1 VIAKFLRVYTLLSE
15 SQKRL
20 DFTIF
25 LWYYFFMKWFRIKRK
40 LKRPEKK
47 KPIPDGLWQK
57 CKGCGEILYRKE
69 LERNLFVCK
78 KCGYHFRIGSREY
91 IKILLDDGLNEQD
104 SDIRTADPLRFDG
117 YPKKI
122 KETQQKTGLKEA
134 IVAGEGRIGDFEV
147 EFAAMDFSFRGG
159 SMGSVVGEKVK
170 RAILRAKEKKIP
182 LIIVSSSGGARMQE
196 GILSLMQM
204 AKTGSALAELEKAKG
219 PYISILT
226 DPTTAG
232 VMASYSSM
240 GDIIISEPGALLGF
254 AGPRVIEQTIKQKL
268 PEGFQRAQFLL
279 EHGFI
284 DTIVE
289 RKDLKA
295 TLITILSILL
305 NKK

>member
-1 VIAKFLRVYTLLSE
+1 
-15 SQKRL
+15 
-20 DFTIF
+20 
-25 LWYYFFMKWFRIKRK
+25 MKWFKRKRK
-40 LKRPEKK
+40 LKPPEERKT
-47 KPIPDGLWQK
+47 IPDGLWQK
-57 CKGCGEILYRKE
+57 CKGCGEIIYTKE

-91 IKILLDDGLNEQD
+91 IKILLDGEFTEQD
-104 SDIRTADPLRFDG
+104 TSIATADPLRFDG
-117 YPKKI
+117 YPKQI

-134 IVAGEGRIGDFEV
+134 IVTGEGRIGGFEV
-147 EFAAMDFSFRGG
+147 EFAVMDFSFRGG

-170 RAILRAKEKKIP
+170 RAIFRAIEKRIP
-182 LIIVSSSGGARMQE
+182 LIIVNSSGGARMQE

-204 AKTGSALAELEKAKG
+204 AKTGSALAELEKARI

-279 EHGFI
+279 EHGFVDI
-284 DTIVE
+284 IVE
-289 RKDLKA
+289 RKELKNI
-295 TLITILSILL
+295 LIKILKFFLQK
-305 NKK
+305 NGGEE

>member
-1 VIAKFLRVYTLLSE
+1 MLWFK
-15 SQKRL
+15 KR
-20 DFTIF
+20 
-25 LWYYFFMKWFRIKRK
+25 RK
-40 LKRPEKK
+40 LKPPEKK
-47 KPIPDGLWQK
+47 KTIPDGLWQK

-91 IKILLDDGLNEQD
+91 IKILLDDGLTEQD
-104 SDIRTADPLRFDG
+104 TNILPADPLRFEG
-117 YPKKI
+117 YAKQI
-122 KETQQKTGLKEA
+122 RESQQKTGLKEA
-134 IVAGEGRIGDFEV
+134 IVTGEGKIGGYEV

-170 RAILRAKEKKIP
+170 RAILRAIEKNIP
-182 LIIVSSSGGARMQE
+182 LVIVNSSGGARMQE

-204 AKTGSALAELEKAKG
+204 AKTGSALAELEKAKI

-279 EHGFI
+279 EHGFVDI
-284 DTIVE
+284 IVE
-289 RKDLKA
+289 RKDLKN
-295 TLITILSILL
+295 TLIKILRFFLQKN
-305 NKK
+305 NK